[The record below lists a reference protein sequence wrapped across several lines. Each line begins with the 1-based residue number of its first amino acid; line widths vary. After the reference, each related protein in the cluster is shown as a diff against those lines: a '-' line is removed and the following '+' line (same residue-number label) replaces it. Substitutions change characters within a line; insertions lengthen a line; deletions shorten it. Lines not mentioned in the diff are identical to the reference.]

1 MDLNQSNTWIQIPN
15 NTLVGL
21 WVVCSHIV
29 LPYSPPHFDNNVGFA
44 CIYTNL
50 VFLNHT
56 FQTDWKSINFPC
68 FTSEECDVIPYL
80 IHCLYFK
87 SRDAGLKSGSY
98 AGHLNIFISFWIW
111 NVFTKS
117 SHMFNEKHTHWLRKS
132 SKSLITEGQLAGS
145 WLHIQGYT
153 KELMVLIGLLNKNPS
168 FFYIMSASLAKTT
181 NAYEHSF

>member
-1 MDLNQSNTWIQIPN
+1 MDLDQSNTWIQIPN

-29 LPYSPPHFDNNVGFA
+29 LPYSSPHFDNNVGFA

-68 FTSEECDVIPYL
+68 FTSECDVIPYL

-117 SHMFNEKHTHWLRKS
+117 SHMFNEKHTHWLWKS
-132 SKSLITEGQLAGS
+132 SKSLITEGQPS
-145 WLHIQGYT
+145 KDRT
-153 KELMVLIGLLNKNPS
+153 GLLDTDNS
-168 FFYIMSASLAKTT
+168 MFYQLASYSGLHQRINGLNWAAK
-181 NAYEHSF
+181 